1 MSDNGPQDIG
11 HGGADRAARKR
22 SPWEIQRAVIFAL
35 FIRELKTRLGGRWL
49 GVFWVL
55 LEPMAHV
62 ALMTAIFGVLHS
74 ATMPSIEYPVF
85 LITGMMPFFIFKGLV
100 LRLMEAID
108 SNRGLF
114 GYRQVKPMDT
124 LLSRAMLEIAL
135 QSAVYFT
142 ALCALGWLGFHF
154 LPVMPLELMAVSA
167 VLIVFGVAL
176 GVLFAVATNEVPQAR
191 AVIRI
196 ATMPLYFIS
205 GVIFPIHAVPANFLP
220 LLLVNPVLHLVE
232 LSRASFFPQYHVL
245 PGINLAYPAGV
256 ALVFACLALSLYRV
270 RRERLIAV
278 T

>member
-1 MSDNGPQDIG
+1 MSGNGPQDIG
-11 HGGADRAARKR
+11 QGGTPRAVRKR

-35 FIRELKTRLGGRWL
+35 FIRELKTRMGGRWL
-49 GVFWVL
+49 GIFWVL
-55 LEPMAHV
+55 LEPVAHV
-62 ALMTAIFGVLHS
+62 ALMTAIFSVLHR

-85 LITGMMPFFIFKGLV
+85 LVTGLMPFFIFKGLA

-135 QSAVYFT
+135 QSAVYLL
-142 ALCALGWLGFHF
+142 ALSTLGWLGFHF
-154 LPVMPLELMAVSA
+154 LPEMPLELIGVSA
-167 VLIVFGVAL
+167 VLIVLGLAL

-196 ATMPLYFIS
+196 TTMPLYFIS

-220 LLLVNPVLHLVE
+220 LLLLNPVLHLVE

-256 ALVFACLALSLYRV
+256 ALLILGLAMALYRV
-270 RRERLIAV
+270 RRERLVAV
-278 T
+278 A